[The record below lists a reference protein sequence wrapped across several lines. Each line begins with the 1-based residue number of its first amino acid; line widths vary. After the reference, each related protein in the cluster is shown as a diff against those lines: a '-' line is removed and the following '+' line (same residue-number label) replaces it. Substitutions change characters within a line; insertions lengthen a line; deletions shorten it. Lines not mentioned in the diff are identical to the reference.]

1 MFLGDSRMMAIF
13 LSSMFESFRGMA
25 QIFWLACCLTLIL
38 TGAASETLLAQSASE
53 VDTVLEQVVEGS
65 DPMPRL
71 IPAFYRDR
79 SPTFIAADD
88 MFLKDGS
95 IDPSL
100 FFPGD
105 LEMIQRQLAQA
116 PAAGCLRLDMH
127 SSEHLPPDGTTRP
140 ISKAILES
148 SNAVVAEVTGLSYG
162 YQELSAGTLLR
173 VETREVLHGDT
184 YLDQYLIFFPVG
196 SFEVSGYQ
204 ICRTTYGFPSPPDLG
219 DRILLLHN
227 DVRGSVPS
235 KYMPV
240 LAMDVVVLPRDG
252 VVRYSQFHGPA
263 FEKSDSMD
271 SNEFL
276 DSVRAL
282 FPRLSGEADR

>member
-1 MFLGDSRMMAIF
+1 MTKLKLERLFGLTFG
-13 LSSMFESFRGMA
+13 
-25 QIFWLACCLTLIL
+25 LALVL
-38 TGAASETLLAQSASE
+38 TGASSETLLAQSDGE

-79 SPTFIAADD
+79 SPIFIAADD
-88 MFLKDGS
+88 MFSKDGS

-148 SNAVVAEVTGLSYG
+148 RNAIVTEVTGLSYG

-173 VETREVLHGDT
+173 VETREVLHGDA

-219 DRILLLHN
+219 DRILLLHY
-227 DVRGSVPS
+227 DVRGSAPS

-240 LAMDVVVLPRDG
+240 LAMDVVVLPQDG
-252 VVRYSQFHGPA
+252 VVRYSTFHGPA
-263 FEKSDSMD
+263 FGKSDSMD
-271 SNEFL
+271 SSEFL
-276 DSVRAL
+276 NLVRTLFTDS
-282 FPRLSGEADR
+282 PIEADC